1 MLDLIEE
8 VLKFLSPFVLVVGVY
23 AVIYVIRRLQGKNQP
38 GDWKPRAVPFKPGE
52 ITSSTSDSDDSDRI
66 VLVGQFERRR
76 LVRRRRR
83 LGTLVRAASE
93 KLAQITIGETEPWPL
108 PL

>member
-1 MLDLIEE
+1 MLNLIEE

-52 ITSSTSDSDDSDRI
+52 ITSSTSDSDDSDRSSSSDSSSD
-66 VLVGQFERRR
+66 GGSF
-76 LVRRRRR
+76 
-83 LGTLVRAASE
+83 GGGGAS
-93 KLAQITIGETEPWPL
+93 GRW
-108 PL
+108 